1 MTKLLK
7 KCGAVLIGFI
17 TVAICLWILFGSF
30 FMMSKIVNY
39 YSVEKIEC
47 NN

>member
-1 MTKLLK
+1 MKKLLK
-7 KCGAVLIGFI
+7 KCGAGIILII
-17 TVAICLWILFGSF
+17 TVAICLWILLGNI

-39 YSVEKIEC
+39 YSVEKTEC

>member
-1 MTKLLK
+1 MTKILK
-7 KCGAVLIGFI
+7 KCGAGIIYII
-17 TVAICLWILFGSF
+17 TVAICLWILLGSI

-39 YSVEKIEC
+39 YSVEKTEC